1 MSTQS
6 NQSRSKGQ
14 VKGKVSPQE
23 WAAKGASTA
32 EGTEGTVQVD
42 LPQEKL
48 DLGQESTPVPEK
60 AEKAVTQEPES
71 GKQAPTVEELA
82 SRMVRMEQAVKG
94 LRREVTTSA
103 ELLDQSMELKCKD
116 VLDHVS
122 YQGRRIGHIEREL
135 NIVPST
141 TTTTLANEE
150 EHIMENV
157 IAGQEQVVAG
167 QETDAEQKA
176 GMLKRLAS
184 STTSKVVLGVVGVGA
199 AAAVGYYAYTKLSH
213 KDETAALTDLSNDPM
228 ATPAMSYDNAPEATR
243 Y

>member
-32 EGTEGTVQVD
+32 EGTEDTVQVD
-42 LPQEKL
+42 LSQEKL

-141 TTTTLANEE
+141 TTLANEE

-157 IAGQEQVVAG
+157 IKGQEEVVAG
-167 QETDAEQKA
+167 QEPTVEQKE

-184 STTSKVVLGVVGVGA
+184 STTSKVVLGVVGVSA

-213 KDETAALTDLSNDPM
+213 KDDQAALTDTSTDPM
-228 ATPAMSYDNAPEATR
+228 AAPAMSYDNAPEATR

>member
-6 NQSRSKGQ
+6 NQSRSKSPA
-14 VKGKVSPQE
+14 KGKVSLQE
-23 WAAKGASTA
+23 LAA
-32 EGTEGTVQVD
+32 GTPAKEIV
-42 LPQEKL
+42 E
-48 DLGQESTPVPEK
+48 GQEQLNIEGSENL
-60 AEKAVTQEPES
+60 
-71 GKQAPTVEELA
+71 ELA
-82 SRMVRMEQAVKG
+82 SAQQPAPSKPQPDLAELATRMVRMEQAVKG

-116 VLDHVS
+116 VLDHVA

-141 TTTTLANEE
+141 TTLANEE

-157 IAGQEQVVAG
+157 IKGQEEIVAG
-167 QETDAEQKA
+167 QEPTVEQKE

-184 STTSKVVLGVVGVGA
+184 STTSKVVLGVVGVSA

-213 KDETAALTDLSNDPM
+213 KDEVKGLEDQSTDPM
-228 ATPAMSYDNAPEATR
+228 AAPAMSYDNAPEATR

>member
-32 EGTEGTVQVD
+32 EGTEDTVQVD
-42 LPQEKL
+42 LSQEKL

-122 YQGRRIGHIEREL
+122 YLGRRIGHIEREL

-141 TTTTLANEE
+141 TTTLANE
-150 EHIMENV
+150 EHIMEQV
-157 IAGQEQVVAG
+157 TTGQEQVVAG
-167 QETDAEQKA
+167 QETDAEKEA
-176 GMLKRLAS
+176 GLLKRLAS

-213 KDETAALTDLSNDPM
+213 KDDQAALADLSTDPM

>member
-32 EGTEGTVQVD
+32 EGIEDTVQVD
-42 LPQEKL
+42 LSQEKL

-141 TTTTLANEE
+141 TTLANEE

-157 IAGQEQVVAG
+157 IKGQEEVVSG
-167 QETDAEQKA
+167 QETDAEKEA
-176 GMLKRLAS
+176 GLLKRLAS
-184 STTSKVVLGVVGVGA
+184 STTSKVVLGVVGVSA

-213 KDETAALTDLSNDPM
+213 KDDQAALTDTSTDPM
-228 ATPAMSYDNAPEATR
+228 AAPAMSYDNAPEATR

>member
-6 NQSRSKGQ
+6 NQSRSKSS

-32 EGTEGTVQVD
+32 EGTEDTVQVD
-42 LPQEKL
+42 LSQEKL
-48 DLGQESTPVPEK
+48 DLGRESTPVPEK

-141 TTTTLANEE
+141 ITLANEE

-157 IAGQEQVVAG
+157 IKGQEEIVAG
-167 QETDAEQKA
+167 QEPTVEQKE

-184 STTSKVVLGVVGVGA
+184 STTSKVVLGVVGVSA

-213 KDETAALTDLSNDPM
+213 KDDQAALTDMSTDPM
-228 ATPAMSYDNAPEATR
+228 AAPAMSYDSAPEATR

>member
-32 EGTEGTVQVD
+32 EGTEDTVQVD
-42 LPQEKL
+42 LSQEKL

-141 TTTTLANEE
+141 TTTLANEE

-184 STTSKVVLGVVGVGA
+184 STTSKVVLGVVGVSA

-213 KDETAALTDLSNDPM
+213 KDDQAALTDTSTDPM
-228 ATPAMSYDNAPEATR
+228 AAPAMSYDNAPEATR

>member
-6 NQSRSKGQ
+6 NQSRSKGS
-14 VKGKVSPQE
+14 VKGKVSLQE
-23 WAAKGASTA
+23 LAAGTAKDIVEGQEQLDTKGS
-32 EGTEGTVQVD
+32 
-42 LPQEKL
+42 EKL
-48 DLGQESTPVPEK
+48 PLP
-60 AEKAVTQEPES
+60 EPENQELAS
-71 GKQAPTVEELA
+71 AQQPAPSKPQPDLAELA

-116 VLDHVS
+116 VLDHVC

-141 TTTTLANEE
+141 TTLANEE

-157 IAGQEQVVAG
+157 IKGQEEVVAG
-167 QETDAEQKA
+167 QEPTVEQKE

-184 STTSKVVLGVVGVGA
+184 STTSKVVLGVVGVSA

-213 KDETAALTDLSNDPM
+213 KDDQAALTDMSTDPM
-228 ATPAMSYDNAPEATR
+228 AAPAMSYDNAPEATR

>member
-6 NQSRSKGQ
+6 NQSRSKGS
-14 VKGKVSPQE
+14 VKGKVSLQE
-23 WAAKGASTA
+23 LAAKGASTA
-32 EGTEGTVQVD
+32 EGTEDTVQVD
-42 LPQEKL
+42 LSQEKL

-122 YQGRRIGHIEREL
+122 YLGRRIGHIEREL
-135 NIVPST
+135 NIVPS

-167 QETDAEQKA
+167 QEATAEQKE

-184 STTSKVVLGVVGVGA
+184 STTSKVVLGVVGAGA
-199 AAAVGYYAYTKLSH
+199 VAAVGYYAYTKLSH
-213 KDETAALTDLSNDPM
+213 KDEVKGLEDQSTDPM
-228 ATPAMSYDNAPEATR
+228 AAPAMSYDNAPEATR

>member
-1 MSTQS
+1 MSTQTS
-6 NQSRSKGQ
+6 SPRSKGP

-23 WAAKGASTA
+23 WAAKGAPTA
-32 EGTEGTVQVD
+32 EGIEGTEGTVQVD

-82 SRMVRMEQAVKG
+82 SRMVRMEHALKG
-94 LRREVTTSA
+94 LRREVTSSA

-135 NIVPST
+135 NIVPT
-141 TTTTLANEE
+141 TTTIANEKE
-150 EHIMENV
+150 NLMENV
-157 IAGQEQVVAG
+157 IPGQEEVVVAA
-167 QETDAEQKA
+167 ETAEKKE
-176 GMLKRLAS
+176 GLMKRLAS
-184 STTSKVVLGVVGVGA
+184 SKTAKVTAGVVAV
-199 AAAVGYYAYTKLSH
+199 AAVAAGGYYAYTKLSH
-213 KDETAALTDLSNDPM
+213 KDEVKGLEDQSTDPM
-228 ATPAMSYDNAPEATR
+228 AAPAMSYEVPEATR

>member
-6 NQSRSKGQ
+6 NQSRSKGS
-14 VKGKVSPQE
+14 VKGKVSLQE
-23 WAAKGASTA
+23 LAPAKEIV
-32 EGTEGTVQVD
+32 EGQEQLDTEGS
-42 LPQEKL
+42 EKL
-48 DLGQESTPVPEK
+48 PLPEH
-60 AEKAVTQEPES
+60 ENL
-71 GKQAPTVEELA
+71 ELA
-82 SRMVRMEQAVKG
+82 PAQQPAPSKPQPDLAELATRMVRMEQAVKG

-141 TTTTLANEE
+141 TTTLANEE

-167 QETDAEQKA
+167 QEATAEQKE

-184 STTSKVVLGVVGVGA
+184 STTSKVVLGVVGAGA
-199 AAAVGYYAYTKLSH
+199 VAAVGYYAYTKLSH
-213 KDETAALTDLSNDPM
+213 KDEAAMTDTSTDPM
-228 ATPAMSYDNAPEATR
+228 AAPAMSYDSAPEATR

>member
-32 EGTEGTVQVD
+32 EGTEDTVQVD
-42 LPQEKL
+42 LSQEKL

-141 TTTTLANEE
+141 TTLANEE

-157 IAGQEQVVAG
+157 IKGQEEIVAG
-167 QETDAEQKA
+167 QEPTVEQKE

-184 STTSKVVLGVVGVGA
+184 STTSKVVLGVVGVSA

-213 KDETAALTDLSNDPM
+213 KDDQAALTDTSTDPM
-228 ATPAMSYDNAPEATR
+228 AAPAMSYDNAPEATR

>member
-32 EGTEGTVQVD
+32 EGTEDTVQVD
-42 LPQEKL
+42 LSQEKL

-122 YQGRRIGHIEREL
+122 YLGRRIGHIEREL

-141 TTTTLANEE
+141 TTTLANE

-157 IAGQEQVVAG
+157 IKGQEQVVAG
-167 QETDAEQKA
+167 QETDAEKEA
-176 GMLKRLAS
+176 GLLKRLAS

-213 KDETAALTDLSNDPM
+213 KDDQAALADLSTDPM